1 MIYLQEINRMKK
13 IILQIALPFL
23 AGFGVLI
30 AFGFPLGQS
39 LVTGIGAMSGLHIGQ
54 YLSKRRAAKK
64 MNG

>member
-1 MIYLQEINRMKK
+1 MKK
-13 IILQIALPFL
+13 IILQIVLPFL

-54 YLSKRRAAKK
+54 YLGKRRAAKK

>member
-30 AFGFPLGQS
+30 AFGFPLGQA
-39 LVTGIGAMSGLHIGQ
+39 LVTGICAMSGLYVGQ
-54 YLSKRRAAKK
+54 FLNKRRAAKK